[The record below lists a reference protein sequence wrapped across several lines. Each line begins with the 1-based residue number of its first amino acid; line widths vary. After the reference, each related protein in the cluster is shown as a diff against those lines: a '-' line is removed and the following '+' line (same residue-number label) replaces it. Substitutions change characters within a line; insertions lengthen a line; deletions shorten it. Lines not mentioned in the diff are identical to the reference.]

1 MILRRL
7 SKNLQAQNW
16 TAIAIDFLIVV
27 IGVFLGIQASN
38 WNQGRVNRAETQ
50 HLLMR
55 IEPEIDQIIDFAG
68 NTRDYYATSRR
79 FAETAFAAWNGDA
92 KVSDNDF
99 VIAAYQAS
107 QIHGL
112 GQSQSWAAVFGAD
125 QLRNVDDDR
134 LRIPLARLMA
144 FDVENLNSTA
154 VASRY
159 REDVRMVIPD
169 SVQQA
174 IRGSCG
180 DRLIPGDTS
189 QLTLP
194 HRCPLRLD
202 PTTAKRVASD
212 LRAHPELAR
221 ELRVHLAGV
230 ASFLNSLM
238 QYEGEA
244 RIVRDRLSALH
255 R

>member
-16 TAIAIDFLIVV
+16 TAITIDFLIVV
-27 IGVFLGIQASN
+27 LGVFLGIQASN
-38 WNQGRVNRAETQ
+38 WNQARTDRAETR

-55 IEPEIDQIIDFAG
+55 IAPEIDQIIDFAA

-79 FAETAFAAWNGDA
+79 FAETAFAAWNGD
-92 KVSDNDF
+92 KNVSDNDF

-159 REDVRMVIPD
+159 REDVRMIIPD
-169 SVQQA
+169 PVQQA
-174 IRGSCG
+174 IRRTCG
-180 DRLIPGDTS
+180 DRLLPGDTS
-189 QLTLP
+189 QLMLP
-194 HRCPLRLD
+194 KRCPLKLD
-202 PTTAKRVASD
+202 PATAKRVAAD
-212 LRAHPELAR
+212 LRANPQLAR
-221 ELRVHLAGV
+221 ELRVHLATV
-230 ASFLNSLM
+230 DSYLNSLM
-238 QYEGEA
+238 QYDREA
-244 RIVRDRLSALH
+244 RVVRDRLAALY

>member
-16 TAIAIDFLIVV
+16 TAITIDFLIVV
-27 IGVFLGIQASN
+27 LGVFLGIQASN
-38 WNQGRVNRAETQ
+38 WNQARTDRAETR

-55 IEPEIDQIIDFAG
+55 IAPEIDQIIDFAA

-79 FAETAFAAWNGDA
+79 FAETAFAAWNGD
-92 KVSDNDF
+92 KNVSDNDF

-159 REDVRMVIPD
+159 REDVRMIIPD
-169 SVQQA
+169 PVQQA
-174 IRGSCG
+174 IRRTCG
-180 DRLIPGDTS
+180 DRLLPGDTS
-189 QLTLP
+189 QLMLP
-194 HRCPLRLD
+194 KRCPLKLD
-202 PTTAKRVASD
+202 PATAKRVAAD
-212 LRAHPELAR
+212 LRANPQLAR
-221 ELRVHLAGV
+221 ELRVHLATV
-230 ASFLNSLM
+230 DSYLNSLK
-238 QYEGEA
+238 QYDREA
-244 RIVRDRLSALH
+244 RVVRDRLAALY